1 MPARSGAGARAG
13 AILAAE
19 AEAGRLRGPLH
30 GIPVAVKDV
39 IDVAGLPTRA
49 GSATRAH
56 IPPSTI
62 DAHVVTLLRT
72 AGAVILG
79 KAHTTEFAYFDGP
92 PPTRNPH
99 NVGHTPGGSS
109 AGPAA
114 VVAAGMVPLG
124 LGTQTAGSVNRPAA
138 YCGIAAF
145 KPSTRAWSR
154 SASCRLRRASI
165 RSASSA
171 IASPTRSRRR
181 ACSCR
186 RICAIGR
193 VLPALAAHRRLYRR
207 SDPLSRERRSRRHAA
222 RGCGQAQRI
231 RRSRQINACQPVPF
245 ADIIGWHKT
254 MIEYEVARAHPS
266 LEHAAEASAGLRE
279 AVGRGRMIGDQSYVD
294 ACRALDAVRERF
306 RAATAEVPGAD
317 LSNRSGR
324 GAGRHEDRRPRF
336 IVPFTAL
343 GGPIVSI
350 PVGIGAHGL
359 PLGLMLIGAPGQ
371 DAAIADDGG
380 RDRKSHRAAALKV
393 CVLVHAGSAR
403 SLRLKHRRLHCT
415 VTVSRRKTLA
425 RSRSASSV
433 ARRASNFHRVIDDR
447 VKREIELLWD
457 FAFPTALPDVRG

>member
-1 MPARSGAGARAG
+1 VSAGRLVADPGSIEEIGRAIADRRIDPVG
-13 AILAAE
+13 LLESALRRIEAIEKEVRGWCLLDPERALAQAQSLRRE

-30 GIPVAVKDV
+30 GVPVAVKDV

-62 DAHVVTLLRT
+62 DAYVVTLLRT

-114 VVAAGMVPLG
+114 VVAAGMVPLS

-154 SASCRLRRASI
+154 FGVVPFAPSFDTVGVFGHRVADAV
-165 RSASSA
+165 AA
-171 IASPTRSRRR
+171 A
-181 ACSCR
+181 
-186 RICAIGR
+186 R
-193 VLPALAAHRRLYRR
+193 VLMPAYLCDRPRLSTPSPPTVGFIGDPILSAASAAVADTL
-207 SDPLSRERRSRRHAA
+207 REAA
-222 RGCGQAQRI
+222 DKLRGSGVRVTQCV
-231 RRSRQINACQPVPF
+231 SPVPF

-254 MIEYEVARAHPS
+254 MIECEVARAHPT
-266 LEHAAEASAGLRE
+266 LEHAAEVSAGLRE
-279 AVGRGRMIGDQSYVD
+279 AVARGRMIDDQSYVD
-294 ACRALDAVRERF
+294 ACRALDAARERF
-306 RAATAEVPGAD
+306 QAATAEFQALIFPTAPDVAP
-317 LSNRSGR
+317 
-324 GAGRHEDRRPRF
+324 AGMKTGDPRF

-371 DAAIADDGG
+371 DAAIADM
-380 RDRKSHRAAALKV
+380 
-393 CVLVHAGSAR
+393 AGEIASA
-403 SLRLKHRRLHCT
+403 
-415 VTVSRRKTLA
+415 
-425 RSRSASSV
+425 
-433 ARRASNFHRVIDDR
+433 
-447 VKREIELLWD
+447 IER
-457 FAFPTALPDVRG
+457 PR